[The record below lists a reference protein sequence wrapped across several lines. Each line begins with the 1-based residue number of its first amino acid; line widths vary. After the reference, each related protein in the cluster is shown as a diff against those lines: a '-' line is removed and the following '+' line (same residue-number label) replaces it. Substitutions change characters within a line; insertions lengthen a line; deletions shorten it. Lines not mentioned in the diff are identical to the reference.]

1 MELRELIK
9 RLIIS
14 YPIIYGCSIMA
25 TFVFCLVF
33 DPDSVFGMDYL
44 GKMFLFALAGDLPSL
59 VFYSKRELSHKEQ
72 VLRKLIHLLLLEGV
86 LLTIG
91 RIMGLHD
98 NMTEGIFFFF
108 IVLAV
113 YLIVWFLAFSD
124 DLRQAKEINKA
135 LEQRKKHE
143 DMTI

>member
-1 MELRELIK
+1 MELRELVK

-72 VLRKLIHLLLLEGV
+72 VVRKLIHLFLLEGV

-98 NMTEGIFFFF
+98 NITEGIFCFF
-108 IVLAV
+108 LLSRTL
-113 YLIVWFLAFSD
+113 LISFACLKSSEN
-124 DLRQAKEINKA
+124 AKS
-135 LEQRKKHE
+135 Q
-143 DMTI
+143 TIK

>member
-44 GKMFLFALAGDLPSL
+44 GKMFLFALAGDLAFS
-59 VFYSKRELSHKEQ
+59 
-72 VLRKLIHLLLLEGV
+72 GV
-86 LLTIG
+86 L
-91 RIMGLHD
+91 
-98 NMTEGIFFFF
+98 F
-108 IVLAV
+108 
-113 YLIVWFLAFSD
+113 
-124 DLRQAKEINKA
+124 
-135 LEQRKKHE
+135 
-143 DMTI
+143 